1 MTDFWGIGSRME
13 KRLKKMGIMSIRDLA
28 NWNPYIIRSRLGVI
42 GLQLYFHAN
51 GIDRTDIAIPP
62 EPTKE
67 KSYSNS

>member
-1 MTDFWGIGSRME
+1 
-13 KRLKKMGIMSIRDLA
+13 MSIKDLA
-28 NWNPYIIRSRLGVI
+28 NWNPYTIKSHLGVI

-67 KSYSNS
+67 NHMVIHKCYHEIIPGEMKSNWW